1 MQIFYIPDI
10 VGNSV
15 TLSEDE
21 SKHCIRVLRM
31 AKGDE
36 LQLVD
41 GKGSLH
47 HCTISDDNAKR
58 CAVSINKT
66 ELKFGKRSFK
76 LHIAIAPTKNIERI
90 EWFLE
95 KCTEIGIDEV
105 TPLLCEHSE
114 RKNINEERLE
124 RVMIAAMK
132 QSVKAYLPKLNPLT
146 PIDKLLLNATESTK
160 LIAYCGNFQNIHAK
174 SLVEIGK
181 STLFVIGPE
190 GDFSPTE
197 VEKAFSNGFKVVGLG
212 TSRLRTETAGVVA
225 CSLANL
231 LNEG

>member
-1 MQIFYIPDI
+1 MQIFYIPQI

-15 TLSEDE
+15 TLPEDE

-58 CAVSINKT
+58 CTVSINKT
-66 ELKFGKRSFK
+66 EQEFGKRSFK

-105 TPLLCEHSE
+105 TPILCEHSE

-124 RVMIAAMK
+124 RVMVAAMK

-146 PIDKLLLNATESTK
+146 PIDKLLQNATESTK
-160 LIAYCGNFQNIHAK
+160 FIAYCGNFKNIHAK
-174 SLVEIGK
+174 NLIEIGK
-181 STLFVIGPE
+181 STLLVIGPE
-190 GDFSPTE
+190 GDFSSTE
-197 VEKAFSNGFKVVGLG
+197 VEKAVSKGFNVVGLG
-212 TSRLRTETAGVVA
+212 ASRLRTETAGVVA
-225 CSLANL
+225 CTIANL
-231 LNEG
+231 INEA